1 MARRQRRDK
10 QKTLAKAALFCCL
23 HQAQA
28 AVNVTVGKNL
38 FFVSAHLPGAMDHR
52 AGSGNQFAKR
62 MCIFQRTAHPSEIII
77 DVSAGST
84 RQCANV
90 KAAGEQVIDNIF
102 TDKPGSARHR
112 DSLIHARDSCT

>member
-1 MARRQRRDK
+1 M
-10 QKTLAKAALFCCL
+10 
-23 HQAQA
+23 
-28 AVNVTVGKNL
+28 
-38 FFVSAHLPGAMDHR
+38 S
-52 AGSGNQFAKR
+52 
-62 MCIFQRTAHPSEIII
+62 IFQRTAHPGEIII

-112 DSLIHARDSCT
+112 DSLIYARDSCTLRLAA

>member
-38 FFVSAHLPGAMDHR
+38 FFVPAHLPA
-52 AGSGNQFAKR
+52 QWT
-62 MCIFQRTAHPSEIII
+62 TALAPATSLLSE
-77 DVSAGST
+77 
-84 RQCANV
+84 
-90 KAAGEQVIDNIF
+90 
-102 TDKPGSARHR
+102 
-112 DSLIHARDSCT
+112 

>member
-10 QKTLAKAALFCCL
+10 QKTLAKAALFAACIRRRLPSTLQRVKISSLCPRTCP
-23 HQAQA
+23 AQWTTA
-28 AVNVTVGKNL
+28 LAPATSSL
-38 FFVSAHLPGAMDHR
+38 SECASSSEP
-52 AGSGNQFAKR
+52 
-62 MCIFQRTAHPSEIII
+62 RTREIII

-84 RQCANV
+84 RQCANM
-90 KAAGEQVIDNIF
+90 KAAGEQVINNIF